1 VQKNDKFHGYYSF
14 SANSISC
21 GCCFSLVTPANT
33 AEAKAILDAERQ
45 AMEQDAV
52 ETVSAKPV
60 MAK

>member
-1 VQKNDKFHGYYSF
+1 VPTLALYWQHF
-14 SANSISC
+14 ST
-21 GCCFSLVTPANT
+21 F
-33 AEAKAILDAERQ
+33 KAILDAERQ